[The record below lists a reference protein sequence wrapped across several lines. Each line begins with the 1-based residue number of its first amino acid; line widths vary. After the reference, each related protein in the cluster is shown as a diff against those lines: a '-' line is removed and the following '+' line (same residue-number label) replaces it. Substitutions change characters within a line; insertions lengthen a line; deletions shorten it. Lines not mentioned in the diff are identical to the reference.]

1 MPSSLRPRLRPRGA
15 SAPEGGLS
23 GPEGEA
29 ERAAQ
34 KALVSGGL
42 RTPIEVYGYLPPK
55 ELA

>member
-1 MPSSLRPRLRPRGA
+1 MSCGLRPRLRPRGA

-29 ERAAQ
+29 Q
-34 KALVSGGL
+34 KAAEKAEVSGGL
-42 RTPIEVYGYLPPK
+42 RTPRGGYGYFSPR